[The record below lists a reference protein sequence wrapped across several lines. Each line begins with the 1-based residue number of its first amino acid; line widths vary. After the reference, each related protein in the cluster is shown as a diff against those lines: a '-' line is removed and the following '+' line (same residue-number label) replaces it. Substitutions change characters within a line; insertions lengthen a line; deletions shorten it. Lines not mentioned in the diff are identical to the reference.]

1 MKQYCRY
8 CAYCVGETD
17 YVNVSWCSA
26 KQKEMSSNS
35 AKAVNHC
42 KEFVF
47 NPIDAFNIESG
58 RYKPREKKEKID
70 NGQLELF
77 EEE

>member
-8 CAYCVGETD
+8 CAYCVGDTG
-17 YVNVSWCSA
+17 YVNTSYCAA
-26 KQKEMSSNS
+26 KSKEMSSNT
-35 AKAVNHC
+35 AKRENNC
-42 KEFVF
+42 KQFVF
-47 NPIDAFNIESG
+47 NPIDAFNIENG

-70 NGQLELF
+70 NGQLSLF

>member
-1 MKQYCRY
+1 METKQYCRY

-26 KQKEMSSNS
+26 KQKEMSSKS
-35 AKAVNHC
+35 AKVANHC

-70 NGQLELF
+70 NGQLSLF
-77 EEE
+77 D

>member
-8 CAYCVGETD
+8 CAYCIGETD

-26 KQKEMSSNS
+26 KQKEMSCNT
-35 AKAVNHC
+35 AKTINHC

-47 NPIDAFNIESG
+47 NPIDAFNVEKG
-58 RYKPREKKEKID
+58 KYKPREKKVD
-70 NGQLELF
+70 NGQGSLF
-77 EEE
+77 